1 MKKPEIIF
9 TFLSVY
15 IIVAFS
21 WWTYSHINSANN
33 LSDMHRQRLELLC
46 HKATLECN
54 GAVAQEMIKDTSD
67 LKKFLYANWPE
78 LEIIFDENLNPLENY
93 MIRPMQ
99 DSYTAIDKKLNR
111 KINMYLM
118 EGVVMA
124 LILFWG
130 IIWIYRSLL
139 LRLQFNRTQN
149 NFLLSITHEL
159 KTPLASIKLYL
170 ETLMKR
176 ELSKE
181 QSQVIITNSISD
193 VNRLKDLVD
202 NILMATQL
210 DSKKYILNNTNLKV
224 SETITNCIEKYALPR
239 NLKSR
244 LICNIQDEIYL
255 LTDQLALETVLVN
268 LLSNAEK
275 YSPADGKIFI
285 DLRINSQKDRVLLT
299 VTDEGN
305 GISESDKK
313 NLFGK
318 FFRVGD
324 ESVRRTKGTGLGLFI
339 VKNLLNLMKAEIT
352 VKDNYPKGTTF
363 ELSFLI

>member
-1 MKKPEIIF
+1 
-9 TFLSVY
+9 
-15 IIVAFS
+15 
-21 WWTYSHINSANN
+21 
-33 LSDMHRQRLELLC
+33 LELLC

-67 LKKFLYANWPE
+67 LKKFFYANWPE

-93 MIRPMQ
+93 MIRPRQ

-139 LRLQFNRTQN
+139 LRLQFNRSQN

-268 LLSNAEK
+268 LISNAEK

-285 DLRINSQKDRVLLT
+285 DLRINSQKDRLLLT

-352 VKDNYPKGTTF
+352 VKDNYPKGTIF

>member
-1 MKKPEIIF
+1 MKKPGIIF

-15 IIVAFS
+15 IVVAFS
-21 WWTYSHINSANN
+21 WWTYSHIDSANN
-33 LSDMHRQRLELLC
+33 LSDMYKERLELLC
-46 HKATLECN
+46 YKATLECN

-67 LKKFLYANWPE
+67 LKKFFHANWPE
-78 LEIIFDENLNPLENY
+78 LEIIFDENLNLLENY
-93 MIRPMQ
+93 MIRPKQ
-99 DSYTAIDKKLNR
+99 DSYTAIENKFSR

-118 EGVVMA
+118 EGVVMV

-139 LRLQFNRTQN
+139 SRLQFNRTQN
-149 NFLLSITHEL
+149 NFLLSVTHEL

-193 VNRLKDLVD
+193 ANRLKDLVE
-202 NILMATQL
+202 NILIATQL
-210 DSKKYILNNTNLKV
+210 DSKRYILNNTNLNI

-239 NLKSR
+239 NLKPR
-244 LICNIQDEIYL
+244 LICNIQDEIYM
-255 LTDQLALETVLVN
+255 LTDQLAMETVVIN

-275 YSPADGKIFI
+275 YGPADGKITI
-285 DLRINSQKDRVLLT
+285 DLRINSQKDRVLLS

-305 GISESDKK
+305 GISETDKK
-313 NLFGK
+313 KLFGK

-324 ESVRRTKGTGLGLFI
+324 ESVRKTKGTGLGLFI
-339 VKNLLNLMKAEIT
+339 VKNLLNLMKGEIT
-352 VKDNYPKGTTF
+352 VKDNQPKGTTF
-363 ELSFLI
+363 ELSFII